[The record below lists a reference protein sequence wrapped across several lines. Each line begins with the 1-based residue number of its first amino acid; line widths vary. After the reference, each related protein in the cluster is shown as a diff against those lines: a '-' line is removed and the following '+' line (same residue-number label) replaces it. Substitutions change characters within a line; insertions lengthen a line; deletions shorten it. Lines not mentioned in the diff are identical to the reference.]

1 MWKGETIYI
10 YGDSE
15 QMKDFL
21 YVSDVFRMNIL
32 AASARCVNG
41 AFNTASDRCISV
53 NRLIVYGDAWSVVE
67 RTGRCAGYV
76 LYYLADIS
84 KAHAEL

>member
-10 YGDSE
+10 YGDCE

-21 YVSDVFRMNIL
+21 YVSDVVRMNIL

-53 NRLIVYGDAWSVVE
+53 NRLVELIIIYGD
-67 RTGRCAGYV
+67 G
-76 LYYLADIS
+76 
-84 KAHAEL
+84 